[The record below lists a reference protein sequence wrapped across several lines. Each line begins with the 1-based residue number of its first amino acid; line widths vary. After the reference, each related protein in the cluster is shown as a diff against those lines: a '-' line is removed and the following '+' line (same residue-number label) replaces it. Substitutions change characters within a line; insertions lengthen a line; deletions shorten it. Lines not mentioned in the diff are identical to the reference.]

1 MKITDF
7 IPRKAILPALKSK
20 DKKGAI
26 LELVQAARKSFDGEK
41 FVVADIVDGIVQ
53 REKKGSTGL
62 GDGVGI
68 PHEKI
73 EGIKGIIGAF
83 GRAPSGIDWSS
94 VDGAPVTLI
103 FLILAPPAK
112 SEAYL
117 QALQKVTGALRRPN
131 FLKFLRAAKTS
142 KEIEEIFREVEEVA
156 PV

>member
-1 MKITDF
+1 MKLIEF
-7 IPRKAILPALKSK
+7 IPRKAILPALKSR

-26 LELVQAARKSFDGEK
+26 QELVQTARKAFEGEK
-41 FVVADIVDGIVQ
+41 FTAAEIVDGIVQ

-68 PHEKI
+68 PHEKL
-73 EGIKGIIGAF
+73 EGIKGVIGAF
-83 GRAPSGIDWSS
+83 GRAASGIEWNS
-94 VDGAPVTLI
+94 VDGAPVDLI
-103 FLILAPPAK
+103 FLILAPPSK

-117 QALQKVTGALRRPN
+117 QALQKVTSALRRPN

-142 KEIEEIFREVEEVA
+142 KEIEDIFREVEEVA

>member
-26 LELVQAARKSFDGEK
+26 LELAQAARKAFDGEK
-41 FVVADIVDGIVQ
+41 FAVAEVVDAIVA

-73 EGIKGIIGAF
+73 EGIKNVVGAF
-83 GRAPSGIDWSS
+83 GRAPAGIDWNS
-94 VDGAPVTLI
+94 VDGAPVQLV
-103 FLILAPPAK
+103 FLILAPPSK
-112 SEAYL
+112 SDSYL

-131 FLKFLRAAKTS
+131 FLKFLRAAKAS
-142 KEIEEIFREVEEVA
+142 KDIEEIFREVEEVA
-156 PV
+156 SV